1 MPGPWWGLGV
11 VLSVL
16 GLGSQVQAQSP
27 NELGAPQQAAVD
39 PATAAALGQMQNQTL
54 APFTL
59 NGMLEAG
66 LGQGSFLANRYARN
80 PYFAWAASVVPAYYP
95 RPEVTL
101 SIYAKLGQELT
112 DSDIDNHPYQPIFYD
127 MQLRARYTPPEL
139 PVLGINTFV
148 EARAYLPT
156 SRLSLY
162 ETLVTGL
169 MARLTF
175 MRSFGPIVL
184 AAGGY
189 FRKNFH
195 RYQSPVVEVSG
206 RVPSLYARAG
216 GVEDLRGS
224 TIAIAGNNVS
234 FATQGW
240 LAISYVPLPALSFS
254 LLYGVSNAWTYR
266 SYPKDE
272 RSSVYAKGGR
282 GQRDTAWGG
291 LDIWYR
297 FTRRFSLSAG
307 VFTAANPKTEDNQSF
322 RFPFYDFNATASNLT
337 TFYLNLVVTEYLG
350 G

>member
-1 MPGPWWGLGV
+1 M
-11 VLSVL
+11 LSVL
-16 GLGSQVQAQSP
+16 GLASRVQAQSP
-27 NELGAPQQAAVD
+27 NELVAPQQAFMD
-39 PATAAALGQMQNQTL
+39 PATAAALGQIQSQ
-54 APFTL
+54 APTRFTL
-59 NGMLEAG
+59 SGMLEAA
-66 LGQGSFLANRYARN
+66 LGQGSFVANRYARN
-80 PYFAWAASVVPAYYP
+80 PYFIWAASLVPAYYP
-95 RPEVTL
+95 RPEITL
-101 SIYAKLGQELT
+101 SIYAKLAQELT
-112 DSDIDNHPYQPIFYD
+112 DSDVDNHPYQPIFAD

-139 PVLGINTFV
+139 PVLGISSFV

-169 MARLTF
+169 MARLTL

-189 FRKNFH
+189 YRQNFH
-195 RYQSPVVEVSG
+195 RYQSPVVEVSS

-234 FATQGW
+234 FATQAW
-240 LAISYVPLPALSFS
+240 LAISYVPLPALSIT

-272 RSSVYAKGGR
+272 RSSVHAKSGR

-297 FTRRFSLSAG
+297 FTRRLSLSAG
-307 VFTAANPKTEDNQSF
+307 VFTAANPKTEDTQSF
-322 RFPFYDFNATASNLT
+322 RFPFYDFNSTASNLT